1 MDLDYLSFAG
11 IPVNFELQ
19 ASTPLI
25 SLQAGVSHVSN
36 LVAGPGGWG
45 AWIPTV
51 LQARVA
57 HTPNA
62 YNTLLLMMC
71 M

>member
-36 LVAGPGGWG
+36 LVAGLGRGGG
-45 AWIPTV
+45 HGYQRFCK
-51 LQARVA
+51 LGLL
-57 HTPNA
+57 TPQMPI
-62 YNTLLLMMC
+62 TPC
-71 M
+71 C

>member
-36 LVAGPGGWG
+36 LVAGPGGVVG
-45 AWIPTV
+45 GMDTNGSASSGCSHPKC
-51 LQARVA
+51 L
-57 HTPNA
+57 
-62 YNTLLLMMC
+62 
-71 M
+71 